1 MTIAGYPARG
11 NPILG
16 LVKAPG
22 ASGPTLD
29 VKGRPYATLS
39 YATGPGF
46 EIIDGNID
54 EAPRE
59 VNAGRQQDLRDFDT
73 TSPDFHQ
80 ESLVGLRAETHG
92 GEDVALFA
100 RGAGSDV
107 VHGVINQNEI
117 YHIMRR
123 ALGL

>member
-1 MTIAGYPARG
+1 VLTISGYPARG

-22 ASGPTLD
+22 ATAPTLD
-29 VKGRPYATLS
+29 YKGQPYTTLS
-39 YATGPGF
+39 YATGPGYF
-46 EIIDGNID
+46 MQD
-54 EAPRE
+54 EFAPGPR
-59 VNAGRQQDLRDFDT
+59 VVAPGRGQDLSTVDT

-80 ESLVGLRAETHG
+80 QSLVGLSGETHG
-92 GEDVALFA
+92 GEDVALYA
-100 RGAGSDV
+100 RGPGADLARGS
-107 VHGVINQNEI
+107 INQNEI

>member
-1 MTIAGYPARG
+1 
-11 NPILG
+11 
-16 LVKAPG
+16 
-22 ASGPTLD
+22 
-29 VKGRPYATLS
+29 
-39 YATGPGF
+39 
-46 EIIDGNID
+46 
-54 EAPRE
+54 
-59 VNAGRQQDLRDFDT
+59 
-73 TSPDFHQ
+73 
-80 ESLVGLRAETHG
+80 VGLRAETHG